1 MNGAGLKNLVI
12 IGPVFG
18 VGLLMDFFLFFFS
31 ESLSLVSLSELF
43 AVVISVAA
51 VVIVTSSSSSSDVE
65 SAQFLIFRALWVF
78 GGGVRGV
85 FGGGVRGLGARVS
98 LFG

>member
-18 VGLLMDFFLFFFS
+18 VGLPMDFFLFFFS
-31 ESLSLVSLSELF
+31 EPVSLSELF

-51 VVIVTSSSSSSDVE
+51 VVIVTSSSSSSSDVE

-78 GGGVRGV
+78 GGGVRG
-85 FGGGVRGLGARVS
+85 LGARVS